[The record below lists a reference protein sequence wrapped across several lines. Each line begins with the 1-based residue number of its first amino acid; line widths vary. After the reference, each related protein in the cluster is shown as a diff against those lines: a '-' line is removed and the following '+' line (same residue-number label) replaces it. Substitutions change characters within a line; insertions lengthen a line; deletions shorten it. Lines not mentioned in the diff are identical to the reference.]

1 MQEFDYISIS
11 ASDVPGLHQPGEHM
25 LLASPKQNVCPG
37 KQLALKAQDQGFTEI
52 IRVESQTKHRG
63 PQSMSPLQHVEVM
76 TLERIRQPHPM
87 LRILRLVSGLNV
99 VRRTSIPS
107 GPKLL

>member
-37 KQLALKAQDQGFTEI
+37 KQLALKAQDQGFTGI
-52 IRVESQTKHRG
+52 IRV
-63 PQSMSPLQHVEVM
+63 
-76 TLERIRQPHPM
+76 
-87 LRILRLVSGLNV
+87 
-99 VRRTSIPS
+99 
-107 GPKLL
+107 